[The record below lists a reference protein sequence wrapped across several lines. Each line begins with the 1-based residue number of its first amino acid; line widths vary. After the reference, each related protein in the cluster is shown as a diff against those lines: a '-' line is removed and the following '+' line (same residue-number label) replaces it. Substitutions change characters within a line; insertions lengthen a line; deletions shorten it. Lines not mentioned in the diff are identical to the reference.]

1 MVEASVDLMAL
12 AEGNAEGTDELSG
25 SKMDKSR
32 LKRFESNLSAKEE
45 GLTPV
50 RSSLS
55 NRGGSGRKV
64 GSATGAS
71 PNNGRGEVES
81 TNVSPLKDT
90 VFVRQDTMRTSGQA
104 ANGHHIT
111 ASSSSGGSWT
121 PLLRV
126 VLFYLLVCLIALI
139 AGSREPLPTSAADA
153 LTYVPRSLGF
163 MAPPPEEPKKTFYFF

>member
-1 MVEASVDLMAL
+1 
-12 AEGNAEGTDELSG
+12 
-25 SKMDKSR
+25 MDKSR

-71 PNNGRGEVES
+71 PDGRGEVES
-81 TNVSPLKDT
+81 INVSPLKDN
-90 VFVRQDTMRTSGQA
+90 VFVRQDTMMKRTSGQA

-111 ASSSSGGSWT
+111 ASSGSGGSWT